1 MRKKLKYL
9 LLLLL
14 LVGVSVVSAMLIS
27 TLSIEGVG
35 TIGKNSWVVYF
46 DNITEKDSNVEG
58 EVNLVNNNGISF
70 STNLV
75 KPGDYYEFT
84 VDVINNGSIDAMV
97 DKFILSE
104 VPDVIKYTV
113 SYEDGMEISKKDRL
127 ASKDKDTIL
136 VRIEYKSDLQ
146 SSDLNNEDLIMNF
159 SFELDYIQ
167 DDGSGIERLPSLV
180 GNLVKDVKDSSTLV
194 YNKAVTADESG
205 VYKLNNIN
213 FFRGGVI
220 NNNVVIDD
228 TCYYALRTTEEGN
241 LRLLYNGKYVDGTCK
256 GENVFIDNI
265 AFNDEASNVAYED
278 SIIRTTLNNWYQD
291 NMTKY
296 DNAIVAGYCNDLS
309 MKGEKYYNYVKFEQ
323 GIVDLECNNI
333 LEDKVGLLSVDEIL
347 MSGYGRYGAN
357 RAYIDANAAYYSM
370 STYSNNK
377 VVIVN
382 EYGAKNISSV
392 TSELG
397 VRPVITIKSNTG
409 ILDGEGT
416 KENPYIAS
424 LKV

>member
-1 MRKKLKYL
+1 MRKKIKYL

-14 LVGVSVVSAMLIS
+14 LAGVSVVSAMLIS

-35 TIGKNSWVVYF
+35 TIGKNSWAVYF
-46 DNITEKDSNVEG
+46 DNIIEKESSVDG

-70 STNLV
+70 STNLE

-104 VPDVIKYTV
+104 VPDVINYTV
-113 SYEDGMEISKKDRL
+113 TYDDGMEISKKDKL
-127 ASKDKDTIL
+127 ASEDKDTIL
-136 VRIEYKSDLQ
+136 VRIEYRSDLQ
-146 SSDLNNEDLIMNF
+146 SSDLNNEDLSMNF

-167 DDGSGIERLPSLV
+167 DDGSGLERLPSLI
-180 GNLVKDVKDSSTLV
+180 GNLIKDVKDSSTLV
-194 YNKAVTADESG
+194 YNKAVTSDQSG
-205 VYKLNNIN
+205 VYKLNNTY

-220 NNNVVIDD
+220 NNNVVIDN
-228 TCYYALRTTEEGN
+228 TCYYALRTTDEGD
-241 LRLLYNGKYVDGTCK
+241 LRLLYNGEYVDGVC
-256 GENVFIDNI
+256 NSDDVFIDNV
-265 AFNDEASNVAYED
+265 AFNDDATKVTYDD
-278 SIIRTTLNNWYQD
+278 SLIRTRLNEWYQD
-291 NMTKY
+291 NLLKY
-296 DNAIVAGYCNDLS
+296 DKAIVAGYCNDLS

-323 GIVDLECNNI
+323 GIVDLECSNV

-347 MSGYGRYGAN
+347 MAGYGRYGTN
-357 RAYIDANAAYYSM
+357 KAYIDANAAYYSM
-370 STYSNNK
+370 STYSNSK

-382 EYGAKNISSV
+382 EYGAKNISAV

-416 KENPYIAS
+416 RDNPYIAS